1 MIISGIAKSQG
12 HLSPPPH
19 HSQHV
24 QGQRRGTLCLRFIR
38 EGCFSLNLPAASLIF
53 HSLELGHRPKFI
65 VPHQR
70 GMRKSM
76 MSLGFKP

>member
-38 EGCFSLNLPAASLIF
+38 EGCFSLNLPAASHISQSRIGSQAQV
-53 HSLELGHRPKFI
+53 HCSSSEGDEKKHDELG
-65 VPHQR
+65 V
-70 GMRKSM
+70 
-76 MSLGFKP
+76 